1 MLNTNADTSLR
12 TERFISL
19 PSFGPVYFGPR
30 RMIRRYYVPAKET
43 LKFEACCGGAKA
55 ILK

>member
-1 MLNTNADTSLR
+1 LR
-12 TERFISL
+12 TERFISS

-30 RMIRRYYVPAKET
+30 RMIRRYYVPAIET